1 MASSYINAGVEAHR
15 AGSEHP
21 AIVPYQTFKYTS
33 TYLFISAFFDVEI
46 IFRVKDG
53 WMTIGCGNDRLFRE
67 LCSRLG
73 RPDLPEHP
81 HYASNELRV
90 KHRSVLVP
98 LLEGELLGRTL
109 DEWEEVFSGAAFPY
123 GAVNPLPRVFG
134 DPHVK
139 YNRMV
144 REVQHP
150 GLGTSVKQVMMMML
164 KKFFGATT

>member
-1 MASSYINAGVEAHR
+1 M
-15 AGSEHP
+15 
-21 AIVPYQTFKYTS
+21 
-33 TYLFISAFFDVEI
+33 
-46 IFRVKDG
+46 KDG

-73 RPDLPEHP
+73 RPDLPDHP

-98 LLEGELLGRTL
+98 LLEEELLGRTL

-150 GLGTSVKQVMMMML
+150 GLGTSVKQVMMLML
-164 KKFFGATT
+164 KNLCGATT